1 MDDQIRQNNKF
12 TEHDKSICFGE
23 IDITNQTMMAEW
35 IKGELMELDTILVE
49 SMRNT
54 NSVVFK

>member
-1 MDDQIRQNNKF
+1 MDDQIGQNNKS

-54 NSVVFK
+54 NSK